1 MADLIDR
8 CAVLS
13 DINEEIEANQEFPED
28 KLIRKGLRIARKFI
42 ENASTVNRWIPV
54 EDALPE
60 KAGNYLCTL
69 FYTIPPYNLFHPE
82 KDTYIRETSVKFFDG
97 KSFIASVV
105 AWMPM
110 PDAYEPPE
118 SEVQE

>member
-1 MADLIDR
+1 MDLIDR
-8 CAVLS
+8 NALES
-13 DINEEIEANQEFPED
+13 FYESGTDPNDTYADMTF
-28 KLIRKGLRIARKFI
+28 IRSEHI
-42 ENASTVNRWIPV
+42 ENAPAVNRWISV

-69 FYTIPPYNLFHPE
+69 YYAIPPYNLFHPE
-82 KDTYIRETSVKFFDG
+82 KDTYIREVSVKFFDG

-105 AWMPM
+105 AWMPL

-118 SEVQE
+118 KE